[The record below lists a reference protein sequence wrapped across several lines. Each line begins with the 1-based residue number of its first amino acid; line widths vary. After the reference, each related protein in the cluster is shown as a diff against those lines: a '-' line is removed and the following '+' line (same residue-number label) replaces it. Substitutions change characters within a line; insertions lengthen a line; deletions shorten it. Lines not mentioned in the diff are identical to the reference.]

1 MSALSRTGNLD
12 GRALLNK
19 IKQKAALIIRAA
31 ELAPSDPVDFEPQL
45 APLREKAEQASAEVT
60 SELPM
65 LCPPPPP
72 PPLTTLQNH
81 QRNQDPDKVKLCWDA
96 VSPLSLPTS

>member
-1 MSALSRTGNLD
+1 MDVLQYPEAALKSMVVGKIRDFILSSILD

-72 PPLTTLQNH
+72 PP
-81 QRNQDPDKVKLCWDA
+81 P
-96 VSPLSLPTS
+96 

>member
-45 APLREKAEQASAEVT
+45 APLREKAEQASAK
-60 SELPM
+60 LPRSYQ
-65 LCPPPPP
+65 CCAPP

-81 QRNQDPDKVKLCWDA
+81 QRNQDPDKVKLCWADA